1 MTEVFNVLMVGVGGQ
16 GIVLASDILAEAAA
30 VERYD
35 VKKSEIHGMSQRGGA
50 VFSHVRYGERV
61 HSPMIP
67 QGQADVLYALERME
81 LLRWAA
87 WAKPGATACLLEQDT
102 HPYGVEDYPEG
113 LEQEV
118 DRLFGMVVRIDP
130 HAIRSRIS
138 PKVKN
143 TVLLGA
149 VSLFTPGV
157 TVEDYRA
164 VIPGLCPDG
173 TADVNLD
180 AFTIGRELAAEQ
192 APHQVGTRQSA
203 TQQLGAP
210 DVE

>member
-1 MTEVFNVLMVGVGGQ
+1 MTNVLMVGVGGQ
-16 GIVLASDILAEAAA
+16 GVVLASDILSEAAL
-30 VERYD
+30 RSGFD

-50 VFSHVRYGERV
+50 VFSHVRYGDRV

-67 QGQADVLYALERME
+67 RGEADVLYALERME

-87 WAKPGATACLLEQDT
+87 WARPGATACLLEQDT
-102 HPYGVEDYPEG
+102 LPYGVNEYPSG
-113 LEQEV
+113 LEEEI
-118 DRLFGMVVRIDP
+118 DRLFGAAVRIDP
-130 HAIRSRIS
+130 HAIRTRIS

-149 VSLFTPGV
+149 VSLFTPGIAL
-157 TVEDYRA
+157 DA
-164 VIPGLCPDG
+164 FQSVIPGLCPDG

-180 AFTIGRELAAEQ
+180 AFAIGRELAAQ
-192 APHQVGTRQSA
+192 QVAAQQVGA
-203 TQQLGAP
+203 T

>member
-1 MTEVFNVLMVGVGGQ
+1 MTVNVLMVGVGGQ
-16 GIVLASDILAEAAA
+16 GVVLASDILSEAALA
-30 VERYD
+30 SGFD

-102 HPYGVEDYPEG
+102 HPYGVEDYPDG

-118 DRLFGMVVRIDP
+118 DRLFGTVVRIDP

-157 TVEDYRA
+157 TVEVYRA

-173 TADVNLD
+173 TAEVNLD

>member
-1 MTEVFNVLMVGVGGQ
+1 MTTNVLMVGVGGQ
-16 GIVLASDILAEAAA
+16 GIVLASDILAEAAL
-30 VERYD
+30 RSGFD
-35 VKKSEIHGMSQRGGA
+35 VKKSEIHGMSKRGGA

-67 QGQADVLYALERME
+67 RGEADVLYALERME

-87 WAKPGATACLLEQDT
+87 WARPGATACLLEQDT
-102 HPYGVEDYPEG
+102 LPFGVKEYPEG
-113 LEQEV
+113 VEQEI
-118 DRLFGMVVRIDP
+118 DRLFGTVVRIDP

-157 TVEDYRA
+157 ALDAFHA

-173 TADVNLD
+173 TAGVNLEG
-180 AFTIGRELAAEQ
+180 FTIGRDVAAEQ
-192 APHQVGTRQSA
+192 VGA
-203 TQQLGAP
+203 TH
-210 DVE
+210 VE